1 MTTGFESVVE
11 FAVRLLTVT
20 RQLIV
25 DDLEHHRLDIQCLDI
40 RVGLRIAQTTLLNQI
55 FDHIASKLEPFDA
68 PEYIALQWIDSH

>member
-25 DDLEHHRLDIQCLDI
+25 DNLEHHRLDIQCLDI
-40 RVGLRIAQTTLLNQI
+40 RVGLRIAQATLLNQI
-55 FDHIASKLEPFDA
+55 FDHIASELEPFDA